1 MLGAAM
7 WQQPHILVLDE
18 PTNYLDRE
26 SLGAMA
32 SAIKEYGGGVV
43 IVSHHHEFVNQ
54 VGPQGGSWQGA
65 GVEPQ
70 AGGSGE
76 GDGTLVSTAAAPCP
90 VDRVHVALTLPA
102 APPSPPCDRCAL
114 RSGPWVAASARSP
127 ASLPRPWR
135 RR

>member
-43 IVSHHHEFVNQ
+43 IVSHHSEFVNQ
-54 VGPQGGSWQGA
+54 VRRALGVTACRGGA
-65 GVEPQ
+65 LQ
-70 AGGSGE
+70 APAVHGW
-76 GDGTLVSTAAAPCP
+76 AWPCTRAVP
-90 VDRVHVALTLPA
+90 CAVPLLCLALTLARYPWL
-102 APPSPPCDRCAL
+102 PLRDRCAL
-114 RSGPWVAASARSP
+114 RSGTWAAASARSP
-127 ASLPRPWR
+127 ASLRRPWR